1 MKKFAL
7 LFLLMSLLVACSD
20 KKKDSEVFS
29 DLTVEEHKEE
39 FVESGLD
46 VIDDMQDL
54 SDMSG
59 IHALMDLFTLID
71 NQPEEEEVVYLES
84 VRPLIAFSQKKNPLV
99 LKSAIVEEYGFSENY
114 DEVKGV
120 YTYNNVTGEF
130 EKTSGSDIVFKF
142 PIGDS
147 NTNNGELV
155 FSNLTYITKTYADM
169 DGAIVEQPTA
179 FKVILKGGTTQLMS
193 FLFSATYDSD
203 GFPTNVSE
211 TYTIDTYEIF
221 SNIKR
226 SNSEVSFSQSF
237 KKGAK
242 NIMTTSFSSN
252 GKFGYDDVMGLE
264 DTEDPTD
271 QEVINSANAHVSVG
285 NYKLEGSVNWAGF
298 SNTMESKNYDD
309 NTTEEQFMNDM
320 ATALN
325 ANVKLALKYL
335 DNGQIIAKN
344 EFFTYEE
351 IDDYYGDSYWN
362 INSRM
367 EFSDGSVMDDSFFN
381 EGIDELVNEVD
392 ALFADMET
400 NYGE

>member
-1 MKKFAL
+1 MKKLTL

-29 DLTVEEHKEE
+29 DLTVEQHKEE
-39 FVESGLD
+39 FVESGID

-59 IHALMDLFTLID
+59 IKALMDLFALID
-71 NQPEEEEVVYLES
+71 DQPEDEAVVYLES
-84 VRPLIAFSQKKNPLV
+84 VKPLVAFSQKKNPMI
-99 LKSAIVEEYGFSENY
+99 LKSAVAENIEFSEDY

-120 YTYNNVTGEF
+120 YTYNNETGEF
-130 EKTSGSDIVFKF
+130 VKTPGTDIVFKY
-142 PIGDS
+142 PIGTS

-155 FSNLTYITKTYADM
+155 FSNLTYTTKTYADM
-169 DGAIVEQPTA
+169 DGVIVEQPTA
-179 FKVILKGGTTQLMS
+179 FKVSLKNGTNELVS
-193 FLFSATYDSD
+193 LLFSAAYDSN
-203 GFPTNVSE
+203 GFPTNISE
-211 TYTIDTYEIF
+211 TFIIDTYEIF

-226 SNSEVSFSQSF
+226 TNSEVSFSQSF
-237 KKGAK
+237 KKGTK
-242 NIMTTSFSSN
+242 IIMSSSFSSN
-252 GKFGYDDVMGLE
+252 GKFSYDDITGLE
-264 DTEDPTD
+264 DSEDPTD
-271 QEVINSANAHVSVG
+271 QEVINSANALLTLG

-298 SNTMESKNYDD
+298 SNTMNSKEYEDD
-309 NTTEEQFMNDM
+309 TTEEEFYTDM

-344 EFFTYEE
+344 EFFAYNE
-351 IDDYYGDSYWN
+351 IDDYYGNSYWD

-381 EGIDELVNEVD
+381 EGIDDLINEVD

>member
-1 MKKFAL
+1 
-7 LFLLMSLLVACSD
+7 MSLLVACSD

-29 DLTVEEHKEE
+29 DLTVEQHKEE
-39 FVESGLD
+39 FVESGID

-59 IHALMDLFTLID
+59 IKALMDLFALID
-71 NQPEEEEVVYLES
+71 DQPEDEAVVYLES
-84 VRPLIAFSQKKNPLV
+84 VKPLVAFSQKKNPMI
-99 LKSAIVEEYGFSENY
+99 LKSAVAENIEFSEDY

-120 YTYNNVTGEF
+120 YTYNNETGEF
-130 EKTSGSDIVFKF
+130 VKTPGTDIVFKY
-142 PIGDS
+142 PIGTS

-155 FSNLTYITKTYADM
+155 FSNLTYTTKTYADM
-169 DGAIVEQPTA
+169 DGVIVEQPTA
-179 FKVILKGGTTQLMS
+179 FKVSLKNGTNELVS
-193 FLFSATYDSD
+193 LLFSAAYDSN
-203 GFPTNVSE
+203 GFPTNISE
-211 TYTIDTYEIF
+211 TFIIDTYEIF

-226 SNSEVSFSQSF
+226 TNSEVSFSQSF
-237 KKGAK
+237 KKGTK
-242 NIMTTSFSSN
+242 IIMSSSFSSN
-252 GKFGYDDVMGLE
+252 GKFSYDDITGLE
-264 DTEDPTD
+264 DSEDPTD
-271 QEVINSANAHVSVG
+271 QEVINSANALLTLG

-298 SNTMESKNYDD
+298 SNTMNSKEYEDD
-309 NTTEEQFMNDM
+309 TTEEEFYTDM

-344 EFFTYEE
+344 EFFAYNE
-351 IDDYYGDSYWN
+351 IDDYYGNSYWD

-381 EGIDELVNEVD
+381 EGIDDLINEVD